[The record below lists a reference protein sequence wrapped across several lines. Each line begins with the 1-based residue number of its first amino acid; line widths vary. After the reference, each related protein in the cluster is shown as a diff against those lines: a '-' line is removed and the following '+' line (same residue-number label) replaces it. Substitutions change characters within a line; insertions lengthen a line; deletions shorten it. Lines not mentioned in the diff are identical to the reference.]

1 MIDLSIKPFYFDENK
16 IKYIENILE
25 KMSLEEKIG
34 QLFCPIRDNYR
45 KKRIKRI
52 YSKI

>member
-34 QLFCPIRDNYR
+34 QLFCPIGTTTE
-45 KKRIKRI
+45 KKN
-52 YSKI
+52 